1 MRRFKLSAAGALAVL
16 GLTGSAAVA
25 AEPPSNV
32 LYVESNNTIAGQN
45 SILAYHRNADGSLTA
60 LPGSPFLTGGTGWF
74 DPTYAVG
81 PFDGDNIF
89 AVDPLTNILYVPNGH
104 SDTIAALRIKGDG
117 SLAPIN
123 GSPFATAGNTP
134 DALAIYNRTLTIVN
148 NAQDPLQAGSKVVS
162 SYTTGRLGAAGS
174 YLEQRGFAVARPQT
188 AVPSQVLPVPNSTV
202 VLTNEIGTDA
212 ITSYQ
217 QGPHGG
223 FSLVERVTPP
233 QERGETSQPA
243 SIGLAINPVAP
254 YVYEGLPNVARVA
267 VWHLANNGRLSFV
280 RSVPSSGIAP
290 CWIRFS
296 KNGRHMYVMNTVTD
310 SISTYDAT
318 DPAKPVEIQHL
329 KLNNAGG
336 FSSEFSLSPDERF
349 LYSLEEEGTPQQAGK
364 SNKLHALAVSAA
376 NGTLTELASSPTQ
389 LPVPAGNRP
398 QGVLVY

>member
-1 MRRFKLSAAGALAVL
+1 MRRFKISAAGVLAAL
-16 GLTGSAAVA
+16 GLAGTAVA
-25 AEPPSNV
+25 AEPPRNV
-32 LYVESNNTIAGQN
+32 VYVESNNTIAGQN
-45 SILAYHRNADGSLTA
+45 SILAYHRNTDGSLTA

-89 AVDPLTNILYVPNGH
+89 VADPLTNILYVPNGH
-104 SDTIAALRIKGDG
+104 SDTIAALRMKVDG

-134 DALAIYNRTLTIVN
+134 DTLAISGRTLTIVN
-148 NAQDPLQAGSKVVS
+148 NAQDPLQAGPKVVS
-162 SYTTGRLGAAGS
+162 SYTTGRLGAAGA
-174 YLEQRGFAVARPQT
+174 YLEQAVDTQSRPQT
-188 AVPSQVLPVPNSTV
+188 TVPSEVLVVPNSSF
-202 VLTNEIGTDA
+202 VLANEIGTDS

-217 QGPHGG
+217 RGPHGG
-223 FSLVERVTPP
+223 FDLVERVTPP
-233 QERGETSQPA
+233 QERGEAAQPA

-254 YVYEGLPNVARVA
+254 FVYEGLPNVGRVA
-267 VWHLANNGRLSFV
+267 VWHLAANGRLSFV
-280 RSVPSSGIAP
+280 RSVPSSGVAP

-296 KNGRHMYVMNTVTD
+296 KNGQRMYVVNTVDD

-349 LYSLEEEGTPQQAGK
+349 LYSLEEEGTPAQAGK
-364 SNKLHALAVSAA
+364 SNKLHALSVSPAD
-376 NGTLTELASSPTQ
+376 GTLTELASSPTQ

>member
-1 MRRFKLSAAGALAVL
+1 MTRFGMTAAGVLAALGFA
-16 GLTGSAAVA
+16 GAAAAV
-25 AEPPSNV
+25 EPPQNV
-32 LYVESNNTIAGQN
+32 VYVESNSTIAGQN
-45 SILAYHRNADGSLTA
+45 SVLAYHRNADGSLTA

-81 PFDGDNIF
+81 PFDGDSIF
-89 AVDPLTNILYVPNGH
+89 VADPLTNILYVPNGH
-104 SDTIAALRIKGDG
+104 SDTIAALRMKPDG
-117 SLAPIN
+117 SLVPIN

-134 DALAIYNRTLTIVN
+134 DTLAISNRTLTIVN
-148 NAQDPLQAGSKVVS
+148 NAQDPLQGGAKVVS
-162 SYTTGRLGAAGS
+162 SYTTGRLGAAGA
-174 YLEQRGFAVARPQT
+174 YLEQSADTVSRPQT
-188 AVPSQVLPVPNSTV
+188 AVPSQVLVVPNSSL
-202 VLTNEIGTDA
+202 VLTNEIGTDT

-217 QGPHGG
+217 RGSNGG
-223 FSLVERVTPP
+223 FALVERVTPP
-233 QERGETSQPA
+233 QERGEASQPA

-267 VWHLANNGRLSFV
+267 VWRIAANGRLSFV
-280 RSVPSSGIAP
+280 RSVASSGVAP

-296 KNGRHMYVMNTVTD
+296 KNGQRMYVVNTVDD
-310 SISTYDAT
+310 SISTYNAT

-349 LYSLEEEGTPQQAGK
+349 LYSLEEEGTPAQAGK
-364 SNKLHALAVSAA
+364 SNKLHALSVSPAD
-376 NGTLTELASSPTQ
+376 GTLTELASSPTQ